1 MKPFYSAIIPPPA
14 SALPKRWFVFRQE
27 QLLVIDE
34 LTGIQVPQWETWA
47 QAELPALRQLYLG
60 HVAQECHCYAVEVAD
75 SVQPSLGMRFQSLR
89 SIMTLLTEELFALAG
104 RAIQILAWDKNHQFC
119 GRCGANMISSKVE
132 RVKQCPHCGLLNYP
146 RIAPAIIV
154 LISHG
159 QQLLLSRAKHFPP
172 GMFSVQAGFV
182 EAGENLEEALRRE
195 ILEEVGLEVQNIRY
209 LGSQSWPFPNSLMI
223 AFTAEYAGGELT
235 VNHAELEAAAWYSP
249 PNLPILPSTRSI
261 ARHLIENFLKNL
273 GCNIDQPIKY

>member
-1 MKPFYSAIIPPPA
+1 
-14 SALPKRWFVFRQE
+14 
-27 QLLVIDE
+27 
-34 LTGIQVPQWETWA
+34 
-47 QAELPALRQLYLG
+47 
-60 HVAQECHCYAVEVAD
+60 
-75 SVQPSLGMRFQSLR
+75 
-89 SIMTLLTEELFALAG
+89 
-104 RAIQILAWDKNHQFC
+104 
-119 GRCGANMISSKVE
+119 
-132 RVKQCPHCGLLNYP
+132 
-146 RIAPAIIV
+146 
-154 LISHG
+154 
-159 QQLLLSRAKHFPP
+159 
-172 GMFSVQAGFV
+172 MFSVQAGFV